1 MVLLILQKKKRF
13 EAVLVESVPISP
25 PDNYNEANLYLAKT
39 IENTFDQFKALI
51 EKARKFN
58 EDSDSNSQWHSP
70 FQFGKIRDIVEETHT
85 WKKALL
91 S

>member
-1 MVLLILQKKKRF
+1 MRMLLLILQKKKRF

-25 PDNYNEANLYLAKT
+25 PDNYNEANLYFAKT

-58 EDSDSNSQWHSP
+58 EDSDSTVNGIAPSSSE
-70 FQFGKIRDIVEETHT
+70 K
-85 WKKALL
+85 
-91 S
+91 